1 MRIIDAPLA
10 VLRVQYRIAR
20 FPLQLIEQRVVARMD
35 AEAPARLFYERSLGL
50 LDASIGN
57 VLGDRQLQRSGSAL
71 ARRSDVLGRAAQLD
85 SEAEQAQQRSRAD
98 LKAKSDEASQ
108 ERHDARVAKEQT
120 VEEAR
125 NSAQERKR
133 AAEEAAAQRTAAA
146 KKQADDVAAQR
157 TKSAEAAKRMEHA
170 KISPTNNGPPRPR
183 SQSSTMLRPGAQRP
197 GPSGHRRI
205 ASRIWPTPR
214 SASVK
219 PPGRTTSKFELVVVK
234 GLSLYR

>member
-20 FPLQLIEQRVVARMD
+20 FPLQVIEQRVVARMD

-71 ARRSDVLGRAAQLD
+71 ARRSDALGRAAQLD

-108 ERHDARVAKEQT
+108 ERHDARAAKEQT
-120 VEEAR
+120 LVEAR

-157 TKSAEAAKRMEHA
+157 TKSAEAAKREELAEIRSNEQRAAAAA
-170 KISPTNNGPPRPR
+170 KSKLDDAQARRTEAGAKRAQANRIEDLADAEKRKRQAARANN
-183 SQSSTMLRPGAQRP
+183 
-197 GPSGHRRI
+197 
-205 ASRIWPTPR
+205 
-214 SASVK
+214 K
-219 PPGRTTSKFELVVVK
+219 
-234 GLSLYR
+234 